1 MTSTAPPT
9 LEMVAAA
16 AGVSRATVSRVVNG
30 SPKVSPHV
38 VDAVNKAIVRLN
50 YVPNRAARTLASR
63 QAMAI
68 ALLIPEDIGR
78 FYSDPYFASVVKGI
92 TQRLE
97 PTDYV
102 LNLLVSSS
110 DPRHKTRRY
119 LGGGTVDGALVVSHH
134 AGDRDLIV
142 LSDIVPTVFGGDP
155 TTMLGL
161 RERYYVDVDNV
172 GGAQQATRH
181 LIRLGRR
188 RIGTVTGAM
197 DMHAA
202 AHRLTGWRQV
212 MAEAGLDDSAV
223 AHGDFTGYGG
233 AAAMRELLAR
243 RPDLDAVFVANDL
256 MARGALITLG
266 AAGRRGPTDVAV
278 VGFDDSFAATNEPPA
293 LTTVRQAA
301 DEMGWAMADMLLD
314 LLADR
319 NPQSRTRI
327 LPTTLVLRETA

>member
-1 MTSTAPPT
+1 
-9 LEMVAAA
+9 MVAAA

-30 SPKVSPHV
+30 SPRVSPHV

-68 ALLIPEDIGR
+68 ALLVPEDIGR
-78 FYSDPYFASVVKGI
+78 FYSDPYFASVVTGI
-92 TQRLE
+92 THRLE
-97 PTDYV
+97 ETDYV

-134 AGDRDLIV
+134 AGDRDLIE

-161 RERYYVDVDNV
+161 HDRHYVDVDNI
-172 GGAQQATRH
+172 GGAREATRH

-202 AHRLTGWRQV
+202 IHRLSGWRQAL
-212 MAEAGLDDSAV
+212 AEADCDDSAV

-233 AAAMRELLAR
+233 AAAMRDLLAR

-266 AAGRRGPTDVAV
+266 AAGRRVPDDVAV
-278 VGFDDSFAATNEPPA
+278 VGFDDSFAATNEPPG

-301 DEMGWAMADMLLD
+301 DQMGWAMAAMLLEI
-314 LLADR
+314 LAGR
-319 NPQSRTRI
+319 APEPRTRI

>member
-1 MTSTAPPT
+1 VTTTGPPT

-30 SPKVSPHV
+30 SPRVSPQV
-38 VDAVNKAIVRLN
+38 VAAVTKAIAALD

-78 FYSDPYFASVVKGI
+78 FYSDPYFASVIKGI
-92 TQRLE
+92 TERLE
-97 PTDYV
+97 ETDYV

-119 LGGGTVDGALVVSHH
+119 LGGGSVDGALVVSHH
-134 AGDRDLIV
+134 AGDRDLIE
-142 LSDIVPTVFGGDP
+142 LSNIVPTVFGGDP

-161 RERYYVDVDNV
+161 HDRYCVDVDNV
-172 GGAQQATRH
+172 GGAREATRH

-202 AHRLTGWRQV
+202 IHRLSGWRQAL
-212 MAEAGLDDSAV
+212 AEANRDASAV
-223 AHGDFTGYGG
+223 AHGDFTSYGG

-243 RPDLDAVFVANDL
+243 WPDLDAVFVANDL

-266 AAGRRGPTDVAV
+266 AAGKRVPDDVAL
-278 VGFDDSFAATNEPPA
+278 VGFDDSFAATHEPPG

-301 DEMGWAMADMLLD
+301 DRMGWAMADMLLEV
-314 LLADR
+314 LAGSG
-319 NPQSRTRI
+319 PESRTRI